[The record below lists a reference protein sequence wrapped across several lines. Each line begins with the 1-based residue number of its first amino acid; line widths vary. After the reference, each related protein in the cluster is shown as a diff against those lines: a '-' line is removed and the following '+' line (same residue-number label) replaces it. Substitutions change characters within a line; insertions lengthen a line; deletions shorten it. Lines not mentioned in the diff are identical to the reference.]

1 MQVDHGTGEAP
12 APGDE
17 PPSPAG
23 PAAGGALI
31 EDDFVTGTV
40 LHAEGGQLLV

>member
-1 MQVDHGTGEAP
+1 MASRLPGRRTGTP
-12 APGDE
+12 ADVARAIGD
-17 PPSPAG
+17 
-23 PAAGGALI
+23 LI